1 MTMSLAVKTDDVTG
15 RREDMDLH
23 KWLWVVQGW
32 MSERVNE
39 GFIEACFKRLV
50 LLKKGETKVGNK
62 LLITKV
68 HNIVY
73 WMNHYQME
81 SAIGFSKAYLLDSY
95 LSTGYH

>member
-1 MTMSLAVKTDDVTG
+1 
-15 RREDMDLH
+15 
-23 KWLWVVQGW
+23 

-39 GFIEACFKRLV
+39 GLIEACFKRLV

-73 WMNHYQME
+73 WIIKWKVQ
-81 SAIGFSKAYLLDSY
+81 LLSVKFIC
-95 LSTGYH
+95 

>member
-1 MTMSLAVKTDDVTG
+1 
-15 RREDMDLH
+15 
-23 KWLWVVQGW
+23 

-39 GFIEACFKRLV
+39 GLIEACFKRLV

-81 SAIGFSKAYLLDSY
+81 SAIAFCKVYLLDSHLFSRYHY
-95 LSTGYH
+95 LVKSN

>member
-1 MTMSLAVKTDDVTG
+1 
-15 RREDMDLH
+15 
-23 KWLWVVQGW
+23 

>member
-1 MTMSLAVKTDDVTG
+1 
-15 RREDMDLH
+15 
-23 KWLWVVQGW
+23 
-32 MSERVNE
+32 MSERVN
-39 GFIEACFKRLV
+39 EACFKRLV

-81 SAIGFSKAYLLDSY
+81 SAIAFSKVYLLDSH
-95 LSTGYH
+95 LFSGYHYLVKSN

>member
-1 MTMSLAVKTDDVTG
+1 
-15 RREDMDLH
+15 
-23 KWLWVVQGW
+23 

-39 GFIEACFKRLV
+39 GLIEACFKRLV

-81 SAIGFSKAYLLDSY
+81 SAIAFCKVYLLDSHLFSGY
-95 LSTGYH
+95 LYLVKSN